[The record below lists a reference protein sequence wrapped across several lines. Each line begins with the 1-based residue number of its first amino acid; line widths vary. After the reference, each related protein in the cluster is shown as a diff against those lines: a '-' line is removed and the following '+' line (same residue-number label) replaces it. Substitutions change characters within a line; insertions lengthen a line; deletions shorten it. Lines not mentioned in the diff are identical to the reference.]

1 MHKKYIH
8 MTLSLLVVTVLFV
21 GCSKPKEEQNTE
33 QNPEVSTSETPV
45 TQQGNSEMSDT
56 VLVTVNDKTLT
67 RSTASGMVQA
77 IAARQGVPPQ
87 MMQTFLQQAGSQLE
101 QQAIAQF
108 IDQTL
113 AQDEVANRNIDVSAA
128 EISNVIAKISGT
140 LPEGTTL
147 EQAMA
152 TRGMTMDQLR
162 VDIVD
167 NEKTRK
173 LFEAETEGVAPVTDE
188 QVATFYAEN
197 EKYFKKEA
205 EVQASHILIG
215 CKEDASEEDH
225 TEAAAKAEA
234 VRKQLAEGG
243 DFAALAKENS
253 TCPSKEK
260 GGDLGSFGS
269 GRMVPEF
276 EKAAFAQD
284 LDAIGPVIKTPFGYH
299 IIKVTNK
306 TEGTVQPLEEAT
318 EQIMEHLANQ
328 GRQEKFAK
336 FLKGLRSGAKIAYA
350 EGFAPTE

>member
-1 MHKKYIH
+1 MDKKFIH
-8 MTLSLLVVTVLFV
+8 VSLGLLVVAVLFI
-21 GCSKPKEEQNTE
+21 GCSKPEQEPNAE
-33 QNPEVSTSETPV
+33 PAVSSPDAPV
-45 TQQGNSEMSDT
+45 TQQGSNEMTDPI
-56 VLVTVNDKTLT
+56 LVTVNSKTLT
-67 RSTASGMVQA
+67 RSKASEIVQG

-101 QQAIAQF
+101 QQAVAQF

-113 AQDEVANRNIDVSAA
+113 AQDEVAKRNINVSDA

-152 TRGMTMDQLR
+152 DRGMTMDQLQA
-162 VDIVD
+162 DIID

-173 LFEAETEGVAPVTDE
+173 LFETETEGVAPVTDE

-215 CKEDASEEDH
+215 CKEDATEEEH

-253 TCPSKEK
+253 TCPSKDK

-284 LDAIGPVIKTPFGYH
+284 IDAIGPVVKTPFGYH

-306 TEGTVQPLEEAT
+306 TEATVQPLEEAT
-318 EQIMEHLANQ
+318 EQIREHLANQ
-328 GRQEKFAK
+328 GRQEKFAA
-336 FLKGLRSGAKIAYA
+336 FLKGLRSGADIAYA
-350 EGFAPTE
+350 EGFAPAE

>member
-1 MHKKYIH
+1 
-8 MTLSLLVVTVLFV
+8 
-21 GCSKPKEEQNTE
+21 
-33 QNPEVSTSETPV
+33 
-45 TQQGNSEMSDT
+45 MSDT

-67 RSTASGMVQA
+67 RSKASEMVQA

-101 QQAIAQF
+101 QQAVAQF

-173 LFEAETEGVAPVTDE
+173 LFETETEGVAPVTDE

-284 LDAIGPVIKTPFGYH
+284 VDAIGPVVKTPFGYH
-299 IIKVTNK
+299 IIKVEDLIDARQGSFEEMK
-306 TEGTVQPLEEAT
+306 DYIKEKLHQQLVMFKVQ
-318 EQIMEHLANQ
+318 QFI
-328 GRQEKFAK
+328 RQAAESA
-336 FLKGLRSGAKIAYA
+336 GMQVYADRIAG
-350 EGFAPTE
+350 E